1 MTKPE
6 INVSKRSVFHI
17 LFSIANILQ
26 VGLLQSLDHPNIIKY
41 MDSFINENNLV
52 IIVEWAAAGDLKR
65 QLRKAQER
73 QTGFDERIIWKYF
86 SQIAD
91 AIQHM
96 HEKRIMHRD
105 LKPANIFLTLD
116 GTVKVGDLGLSRELS
131 ENTYQA
137 HSKVGTPL
145 YMSPEV
151 LRGDGYDFKS
161 DIWSIG
167 CLLYELAMLKSPF
180 KSEGLN
186 LYSLFQKISQ
196 GEYSPLP
203 DRYSD
208 ELRRLTYAMIST
220 NPEDRPDI
228 ADICREARAMRVKY
242 NEEYLRRKQQQ
253 QQQQQDEKD
262 DDDKSH
268 DAERADSAR
277 GRRGSDA
284 RENKFDSSP
293 NSTVSKV
300 TTTSEP
306 PPEAQPSSGRRKS
319 AEKRRG
325 GRRGDSDNED
335 EGGAEEGKWGGSRS
349 RRTAGHGGGG
359 SDEEDSAATENTRS
373 NTRPNNL
380 TPPKKYDGREDRG
393 GHAKT
398 SSDSISSRQAV
409 VSNKPPPSLRPTK
422 SPGDAADDFI
432 PYTKPS
438 AQQSLSSHQTQQSAS
453 PKKPQQAVQRRR
465 KEQPVPGGT
474 SGSRSTAAQNGT
486 QGARNPSVGGGTEL
500 NFDDDDLAD
509 AADSFNE
516 VDKKGGVSKL
526 ANSGAAFAMMDIA
539 YGKLLALGYPLY
551 TDSGR
556 CKITPIHF
564 ASDTASLFGRAKT
577 SFPSTQFGSFVEVCL
592 WLVGKTNG
600 TGTYGGH
607 IDIDADPPATIVRQ
621 LLRFAQV

>member
-1 MTKPE
+1 M
-6 INVSKRSVFHI
+6 
-17 LFSIANILQ
+17 
-26 VGLLQSLDHPNIIKY
+26 LQSLDHPNIIKY

-96 HEKRIMHRD
+96 HERRIMHRD

-208 ELRRLTYAMIST
+208 ELRQLTYAMIST
-220 NPEDRPDI
+220 NPEDRPEI

-242 NEEYLRRKQQQ
+242 NEEYLKRKQSQQ
-253 QQQQQDEKD
+253 HQDEKD

-268 DAERADSAR
+268 DADRVESAR
-277 GRRGSDA
+277 DRRVSDA
-284 RENKFDSSP
+284 KENKIEYSP
-293 NSTVSKV
+293 NSTGVSKV
-300 TTTSEP
+300 TTVTEP
-306 PPEAQPSSGRRKS
+306 VDAQITSGRKKS
-319 AEKRRG
+319 IENRRG
-325 GRRGDSDNED
+325 GRRGDRESDDED
-335 EGGAEEGKWGGSRS
+335 EGSKWGGSETSRS
-349 RRTAGHGGGG
+349 RNTAATKKGGGRRGAG
-359 SDEEDSAATENTRS
+359 SDDEDSAGTEDTRS
-373 NTRPNNL
+373 NTKPSKL
-380 TPPKKYDGREDRG
+380 TPPKQYGAGGDEREAGRGHGGRSDRN
-393 GHAKT
+393 
-398 SSDSISSRQAV
+398 SSRQENPV
-409 VSNKPPPSLRPTK
+409 VSNKPPPSLRPNK
-422 SPGDAADDFI
+422 SPGDSDNFI
-432 PYTKPS
+432 PYIKPGTQDS
-438 AQQSLSSHQTQQSAS
+438 LPSQQAQQSAS
-453 PKKPQQAVQRRR
+453 LKTPQQQVVQKRR
-465 KEQPVPGGT
+465 KE
-474 SGSRSTAAQNGT
+474 AASQNGRAT
-486 QGARNPSVGGGTEL
+486 VTTSSSNTASNGNGAHAPRKTSVGGGTEL
-500 NFDDDDLAD
+500 NFDEDDMGDV
-509 AADSFNE
+509 ADSFNE
-516 VDKKGGVSKL
+516 IDKKGASKL
-526 ANSGAAFAMMDIA
+526 ASSGAAFAMMDIV
-539 YGKLLALGYPLY
+539 YGKLVALGYPLY

-556 CKITPIHF
+556 CKITPVHF
-564 ASDTASLFGRAKT
+564 ASDISSLFGRAKT

-592 WLVGKTNG
+592 WLVGKANG
-600 TGTYGGH
+600 TGSYGGH

-621 LLRFAQV
+621 LLRFAQVSITICLFDGL